1 MRSIGDNLVLLYLGI
16 NLPPGLGRDAIS
28 AVTASWRDDVDGSR
42 TKFRCLPPKVCN
54 KMNFRSPSQKV
65 GEILGQW
72 IISMR
77 TKTRMES
84 PLLS

>member
-42 TKFRCLPPKVCN
+42 TKFRC
-54 KMNFRSPSQKV
+54 FAA
-65 GEILGQW
+65 
-72 IISMR
+72 
-77 TKTRMES
+77 
-84 PLLS
+84 